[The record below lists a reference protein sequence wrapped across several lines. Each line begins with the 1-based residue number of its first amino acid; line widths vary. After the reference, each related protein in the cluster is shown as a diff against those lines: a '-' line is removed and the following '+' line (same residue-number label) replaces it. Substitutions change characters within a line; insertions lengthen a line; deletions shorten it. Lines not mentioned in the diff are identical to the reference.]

1 MFMHRVAGP
10 VLPIARKFHCAAN
23 AGGVIYVAGA
33 EAIPAATTGNLLH
46 ALSTAAPC
54 TGVTAPTNGALGTC
68 TSTLAAGASCQF
80 TCNNYYVASGTTSCA
95 AGGTTLTAA
104 TCTPPCTGVAA
115 PTNGALGT
123 CTSTLAAG
131 STCQFTCN
139 DGYVASGT
147 TSCAAG
153 GTTLTAATCA
163 TNVWQSRNALPAVSL
178 VPLQG
183 ALSFGTEM
191 YTAINP
197 PVGPLG
203 IGASGNFHN
212 YDSTTDL
219 WATGIPPAPPASP
232 PAHACCPRALAE
244 SCAETLSLPRPP

>member
-1 MFMHRVAGP
+1 MP
-10 VLPIARKFHCAAN
+10 TARKFHCAADV
-23 AGGVIYVAGA
+23 GGAIYVAGA
-33 EAIPAATTGNLLH
+33 DPTTTGNVLH

-80 TCNNYYVASGTTSCA
+80 A
-95 AGGTTLTAA
+95 
-104 TCTPPCTGVAA
+104 
-115 PTNGALGT
+115 
-123 CTSTLAAG
+123 
-131 STCQFTCN
+131 CN
-139 DGYVASGT
+139 DGYGASGP

-163 TNVWQSRNALPAVSL
+163 TNVWFSRNALPAVSL

-183 ALSFGTEM
+183 ALSFGTQM

-219 WATGIPPAPPASP
+219 WATGIPPAPPRLP
-232 PAHACCPRALAE
+232 PGARL
-244 SCAETLSLPRPP
+244 LPSRSSGIVR